1 MKKRFPNIRM
11 RRLRTDSFTRNLV
24 REQSLSCFDLIQPLF
39 VIEGKNKK
47 QKIKSMPSMT
57 RMSIDNIVKETK
69 QLKKL
74 GIQAVALFPNIDNKN
89 KTADGAESYNESG
102 LIQRCISEIK
112 NNVEGI
118 GVISDVALDPYTSH
132 GQDGIR
138 NKKGKILNDETIEV
152 LVKQSIS
159 HAYAGADMVAP
170 SDMMDGRVRHI
181 RSALEKEGF
190 KDTKILSYSAKYS
203 SNFYG
208 PFRDA
213 VGSNKN
219 LGASNKDTYQMDFAN
234 KKESFRE
241 IELDIEEG
249 ADIIMI
255 KPAMPYL
262 DIISAINEKFNVPI
276 FVYQVSGEY
285 SMIKAAS
292 QKNWLDEKKIVLES
306 LTAMKRAGAN
316 AIFTYFAKEA
326 AKWLA

>member
-1 MKKRFPNIRM
+1 
-11 RRLRTDSFTRNLV
+11 
-24 REQSLSCFDLIQPLF
+24 
-39 VIEGKNKK
+39 
-47 QKIKSMPSMT
+47 
-57 RMSIDNIVKETK
+57 
-69 QLKKL
+69 
-74 GIQAVALFPNIDNKN
+74 
-89 KTADGAESYNESG
+89 
-102 LIQRCISEIK
+102 
-112 NNVEGI
+112 
-118 GVISDVALDPYTSH
+118 
-132 GQDGIR
+132 
-138 NKKGKILNDETIEV
+138 
-152 LVKQSIS
+152 
-159 HAYAGADMVAP
+159 MVAP